1 MGHDDRLPED
11 PRSDVD
17 RDRGGPPMIDRR
29 TLLFGAAAAAVSA
42 ETPAMAAETGAANCV
57 WPPPNW
63 QKGGFPSRRWVK
75 MLFVHTNERF
85 ADLYVDN
92 GVYSMDAV
100 KRFSWAVR
108 DFRANESKLL
118 DPRLMDL
125 LFVLHWKY
133 CKDEIQVISGYRSGA
148 NNLNSER
155 PILDEQHRNARA
167 LDIRLPGVDSEQI
180 VKDLDTYIYGGVSS
194 FPALNFLHV
203 DMGPLRKSSTERLSS
218 QANQGPERV
227 KLETQNGVCM

>member
-1 MGHDDRLPED
+1 MGRDDRLPED

-17 RDRGGPPMIDRR
+17 RDRGGPSMIDRR
-29 TLLFGAAAAAVSA
+29 TLLFGAAATAVSA
-42 ETPAMAAETGAANCV
+42 AETAAANCV

-75 MLFVHTNERF
+75 ILFVHTNERF

-133 CKDEIQVISGYRSGA
+133 CKDEIRIFSGYRSEATNAHIEGA
-148 NNLNSER
+148 AKNS
-155 PILDEQHRNARA
+155 QHIQARA
-167 LDIRLPGVDSEQI
+167 LDIHLPNMDNDAVAMDFRSF
-180 VKDLDTYIYGGVSS
+180 VFGG
-194 FPALNFLHV
+194 
-203 DMGPLRKSSTERLSS
+203 E
-218 QANQGPERV
+218 
-227 KLETQNGVCM
+227 

>member
-1 MGHDDRLPED
+1 
-11 PRSDVD
+11 
-17 RDRGGPPMIDRR
+17 MIDRR
-29 TLLFGAAAAAVSA
+29 TFLVGAAAAAASA

-75 MLFVHTNERF
+75 ILFVHTNERF

-100 KRFSWAVR
+100 KRFSWTVR

-133 CKDEIQVISGYRSGA
+133 CKDEIRIFSGYRSEATNAHIEGA
-148 NNLNSER
+148 AKNS
-155 PILDEQHRNARA
+155 QHIQARA
-167 LDIRLPGVDSEQI
+167 LDIHLPNMDNDAVAMDFRSF
-180 VKDLDTYIYGGVSS
+180 VFGGVGMYPGKQ
-194 FPALNFLHV
+194 FTHM
-203 DMGPLRKSSTERLSS
+203 DMGNLRRWV
-218 QANQGPERV
+218 G
-227 KLETQNGVCM
+227 

>member
-1 MGHDDRLPED
+1 
-11 PRSDVD
+11 
-17 RDRGGPPMIDRR
+17 MIDRR

-75 MLFVHTNERF
+75 ILFVHTNERF

-133 CKDEIQVISGYRSGA
+133 CKDEIRIFSGYRSGA
-148 NNLNSER
+148 TNAHIEGAAKNS
-155 PILDEQHRNARA
+155 QHIQARA
-167 LDIRLPGVDSEQI
+167 LDIHLPNMDNDAVA
-180 VKDLDTYIYGGVSS
+180 LDFRSFVFGGVGMYPGKQ
-194 FPALNFLHV
+194 FTHM
-203 DMGPLRKSSTERLSS
+203 DMGNLRRWV
-218 QANQGPERV
+218 G
-227 KLETQNGVCM
+227 

>member
-1 MGHDDRLPED
+1 
-11 PRSDVD
+11 
-17 RDRGGPPMIDRR
+17 MIDRR
-29 TLLFGAAAAAVSA
+29 TLLFGAAAAALSA
-42 ETPAMAAETGAANCV
+42 ETPTAAAETGAANCV

-75 MLFVHTNERF
+75 ILFVHTNERF

-133 CKDEIQVISGYRSGA
+133 CKDEIRIFSGYRSEATNAHIEGA
-148 NNLNSER
+148 AKNS
-155 PILDEQHRNARA
+155 QHIQARA
-167 LDIRLPGVDSEQI
+167 LDIHLPNMDNDAVA
-180 VKDLDTYIYGGVSS
+180 LDFRSFVFGGVGMYPGKQ
-194 FPALNFLHV
+194 FTHM
-203 DMGPLRKSSTERLSS
+203 DMGNLRRWV
-218 QANQGPERV
+218 G
-227 KLETQNGVCM
+227 

>member
-1 MGHDDRLPED
+1 
-11 PRSDVD
+11 
-17 RDRGGPPMIDRR
+17 MIDRR

-42 ETPAMAAETGAANCV
+42 ETPAMAAQTCAANCV

-75 MLFVHTNERF
+75 ILFVHTNERF

-133 CKDEIQVISGYRSGA
+133 CKDEIRIFSGYRSEATNAHIEGA
-148 NNLNSER
+148 AKNS
-155 PILDEQHRNARA
+155 QHIQARA
-167 LDIRLPGVDSEQI
+167 LDIHLPNMDNDAVA
-180 VKDLDTYIYGGVSS
+180 LDFRSFVFGGVGMYPGKQ
-194 FPALNFLHV
+194 FTHM
-203 DMGPLRKSSTERLSS
+203 DMGNLRRWV
-218 QANQGPERV
+218 G
-227 KLETQNGVCM
+227 

>member
-1 MGHDDRLPED
+1 
-11 PRSDVD
+11 
-17 RDRGGPPMIDRR
+17 MIDRR

-42 ETPAMAAETGAANCV
+42 EAPAMAAETGAANCV

-75 MLFVHTNERF
+75 ILFVHTNERF

-133 CKDEIQVISGYRSGA
+133 CKDEIRIFSGYRSEATNAHIEGA
-148 NNLNSER
+148 AKNS
-155 PILDEQHRNARA
+155 QHIQARA
-167 LDIRLPGVDSEQI
+167 LDIHLPNMDNDAVAMDFRSF
-180 VKDLDTYIYGGVSS
+180 VFGGVGMYPGKQ
-194 FPALNFLHV
+194 FTHM
-203 DMGPLRKSSTERLSS
+203 DMGNLRRWV
-218 QANQGPERV
+218 G
-227 KLETQNGVCM
+227 